1 MVVYRLL
8 IVDDEPFIVD
18 GLYDLFQEEKR
29 LNLDVYK
36 AYSARKAIEW
46 LDRTRIDIVLTDI
59 QMPGMNGLQ
68 LLKEIRER
76 WPLCKVVFLTAYSE
90 FDYAYTA
97 MQYNAASYVLKSE
110 GELAVL
116 KAVEKCVE
124 EIEKSINLKEL
135 VLKAEE
141 QINLTMPLLQREY
154 LMDLLQGEKSTFQN
168 RKDQF
173 EKLHIPLNPGRSVLL
188 LAGRMD
194 NYPSVSS
201 TLEKAK
207 CLSEIEAV
215 FKNYM
220 GRSIVSTYI
229 NWDRDKLLWFIQP
242 DLSEKNGNDV
252 LIWTNAIHYIKGTLE
267 IVQGICKR
275 SLKISIS
282 FILDSKPADWDE
294 LTERFCFLKQIVSYR
309 IGYETEMLLVDSSFF
324 EDEIMRPLSSE
335 ISMHKAYLFEAKLD
349 MLRTYLESGQS
360 KEFFKLLT
368 EIISFIFYEDSD
380 DDYFKVEMYQSIS
393 LMFLSHI
400 NHWNLKDRVG
410 AHINLS
416 NLFGTADFIT
426 YKEMIEYFYKLGET
440 IFSYQKSEQVKRME
454 ILIANINKYIND
466 HLNEDLSLVALSEK
480 VFLNPAYLSRI
491 YKQATG
497 MNLSE
502 YISHMRINK
511 AKELLRQSDFKI
523 HEIAAAVGFE
533 SAAYFTRVFKQL
545 TQITPQEYRDSVM
558 KKK

>member
-1 MVVYRLL
+1 MYRLL

-18 GLYDLFQEEKR
+18 GLYDLFLEEKR

-68 LLKEIRER
+68 LLKEIHER

-97 MQYNAASYVLKSE
+97 MQYNAASYVLKTE
-110 GELAVL
+110 GEQAVVR
-116 KAVEKCVE
+116 AVEKCVE

-135 VLKAEE
+135 IHKAEE
-141 QINLTMPLLQREY
+141 QMHLTMPLLQREY
-154 LMDLLQGEKSTFQN
+154 LMDLLQGEKSTFQD
-168 RKDQF
+168 RKEQF
-173 EKLHIPLNPGRSVLL
+173 EKLHIPLNPGQSVLL
-188 LAGRMD
+188 LAGRID
-194 NYPSVSS
+194 NFRSAASS
-201 TLEKAK
+201 LEKAK
-207 CLSEIEAV
+207 RLSEIEAV
-215 FKNYM
+215 YKNYM
-220 GRSIVSTYI
+220 GRSIISTYI

-242 DLSEKNGNDV
+242 DLLSENRNDT
-252 LIWTNAIHYIKGTLE
+252 LIWTNTMHFIKGTLE
-267 IVQGICKR
+267 IVQGVCKK
-275 SLKISIS
+275 SLGISIS
-282 FILDSKPADWDE
+282 FILDNKPTAWDE

-324 EDEIMRPLSSE
+324 DNELMRPSGSGND
-335 ISMHKAYLFEAKLD
+335 MHKVYLFKAKLD
-349 MLRTYLESGQS
+349 ILRTYLESGQS

-368 EIISFIFYEDSD
+368 EVISFILNEDSD
-380 DDYFKVEMYQSIS
+380 NDYFKIEMYQSIS

-400 NHWNLKDRVG
+400 NHWNLKEKVESQ
-410 AHINLS
+410 INLS

-466 HLNEDLSLVALSEK
+466 HLNEDLSLIALSEK

-491 YKQATG
+491 YKQETG
-497 MNLSE
+497 MNISE
-502 YISHMRINK
+502 YICHMRINK

-523 HEIAAAVGFE
+523 HEVASAVGFE

-545 TQITPQEYRDSVM
+545 TNLTPQEYRDSVM
-558 KKK
+558 KNK